1 MAISIK
7 EEYGVL
13 KILGNLN
20 SQSQSLIT
28 KHLQM
33 VFNTKDRIFIS
44 LEDVISMDN
53 YAAKS
58 FESLYR
64 EAATRNKILSI
75 FGSKNKNISD
85 VLRRT
90 KTEYMFSEDRV

>member
-7 EEYGVL
+7 EEYGIL

-28 KHLQM
+28 THLRM
-33 VFNTKDRIFIS
+33 LFNTKERILIS
-44 LEDVISMDN
+44 LEDVISMDS

-64 EAATRNKILSI
+64 EAATRNKVLSI
-75 FGSKNKNISD
+75 FGLKNKNISD
-85 VLRRT
+85 VLRET
-90 KTEYMFSEDRV
+90 NTGYMFSEDRI